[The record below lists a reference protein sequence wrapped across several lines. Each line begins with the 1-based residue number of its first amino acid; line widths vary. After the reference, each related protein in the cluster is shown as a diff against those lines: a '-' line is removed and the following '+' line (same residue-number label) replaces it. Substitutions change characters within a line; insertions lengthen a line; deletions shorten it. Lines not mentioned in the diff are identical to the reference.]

1 MSFKRIREHMEQ
13 AAKDIDAV
21 FGDGYAKEHAEL
33 IAGYI
38 QALALADQA
47 ERLGN
52 MLQKD
57 IVGKLE
63 RISSAIGALRD

>member
-1 MSFKRIREHMEQ
+1 MSDNSKRLRQHMEQ

-38 QALALADQA
+38 QAVALAEQT

-52 MLQKD
+52 ILQKD
-57 IVGKLE
+57 IV
-63 RISSAIGALRD
+63 RAIGVLRD